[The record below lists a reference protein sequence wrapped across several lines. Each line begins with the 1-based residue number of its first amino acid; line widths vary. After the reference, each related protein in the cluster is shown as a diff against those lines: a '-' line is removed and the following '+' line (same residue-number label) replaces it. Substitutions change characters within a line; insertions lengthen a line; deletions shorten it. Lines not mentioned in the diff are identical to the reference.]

1 MKLPDKSIKIL
12 FNRILGPLL
21 FIWITWSIY
30 KQIIRQPNLDESFGY
45 IKEAING
52 KFAFQFLL
60 IVVLMCCNW
69 TVEARK
75 WQVLMKPLQQISLWR
90 SLKAVLTGLAFGLNT
105 PNRVGEY
112 GGRMM
117 YVKEGLRI
125 SSVALTIIGSLSQ
138 LIVTL
143 ILGGAGLLIQ
153 HYRLAEIS
161 VDIELMPL
169 WLQITEGIVF
179 VMAAVLLLFYFRLD
193 WMVRGLKLLKLRN
206 KWLQYFEVLKNIH
219 VTILLRVLS
228 LSACR
233 YLLFVYAYILL
244 LEIMHVD
251 IYAHDAFWLISI
263 LYLILAL
270 VPTIALLEVG
280 LRGKAAIML
289 FQLSSTNVL
298 GIYAASTGIWLI
310 NLVVPALAG
319 SALVLGLKIFN
330 TKR

>member
-1 MKLPDKSIKIL
+1 M
-12 FNRILGPLL
+12 LGPLL
-21 FIWITWSIY
+21 FVGITWSIY
-30 KQIIRQPNLDESFGY
+30 KQVIRQPNLNESVGY

-52 KFAFQFLL
+52 KYLTEFLL
-60 IVVLMCCNW
+60 IILLMCCNW

-75 WQVLMKPLQQISLWR
+75 WQVLMKPLQRISLWR

-112 GGRMM
+112 GGRML
-117 YVKEGLRI
+117 YVKEGMRI
-125 SSVALTIIGSLSQ
+125 PSVAVTVIGSLSQ

-143 ILGGAGLLIQ
+143 VLGGAGLLIQ
-153 HYRLAEIS
+153 HYRLTAIS
-161 VDIELMPL
+161 SGSKLMPL
-169 WLQITEGIVF
+169 WLQITECCVF
-179 VMAAVLLLFYFRLD
+179 VTAAVLLLFYFRLG
-193 WMVRGLKLLKLRN
+193 WLVKGLQVCKVRS
-206 KWLQYFEVLKNIH
+206 KWLQYFEVLRTLP

-244 LEIMHVD
+244 LQIMHVD
-251 IYAHDAFWLISI
+251 MHAPDAFWLISI

-280 LRGKAAIML
+280 LRGKAAIWL
-289 FQLSSTNVL
+289 FQLGSTNVL